1 MRPGPSPAHHL
12 TVRFLVDISRD
23 GDGRITGHVEGS
35 GGGPVPFSGWLELLR
50 LLEDRAPLAG
60 VDGGTPASGANDLAI
75 G

>member
-1 MRPGPSPAHHL
+1 MRPGPPRRTL
-12 TVRFLVDISRD
+12 LNVRFLVDISRD

-60 VDGGTPASGANDLAI
+60 VDGGTPASGAGDLAI

>member
-1 MRPGPSPAHHL
+1 
-12 TVRFLVDISRD
+12 LVDISRD

-35 GGGPVPFSGWLELLR
+35 NGGAIPFSGWLELLR

-60 VDGGTPASGANDLAI
+60 VDGGAPASGTGDLAI